1 MAHETSRANTSKIRK
16 SCERLYGSRQ
26 NFLETCR
33 VRSTHHC
40 EPNIKGVLL
49 HMTLLWCAQR
59 TLPNPGLFFP
69 CLFLALTSCMPT
81 TNAPNSE
88 PIYYQGSITD
98 VYASVVQ
105 AMSLSPGLDNST
117 GWIITQSDAAGH
129 FIRAETLVTPVILG
143 IPMIIQKNNE
153 SVSVVVSGQDSRT
166 QVLIQFTQ
174 AAKPLADF
182 IKEQLDTTFQR
193 AID

>member
-1 MAHETSRANTSKIRK
+1 MIHETFRANTSKIK
-16 SCERLYGSRQ
+16 KWCE
-26 NFLETCR
+26 
-33 VRSTHHC
+33 
-40 EPNIKGVLL
+40 KLL
-49 HMTLLWCAQR
+49 L
-59 TLPNPGLFFP
+59 GLFFT

-81 TNAPNSE
+81 TNAPKSE

-105 AMSLSPGLDNST
+105 AISTSPGLENST
-117 GWIITQSDAAGH
+117 GWIITQSDAAGY
-129 FIRAETLVTPVILG
+129 FIRAETLVTPTILG
-143 IPMIIQKNNE
+143 INASIFQGKSTE
-153 SVSVVVSGQDSRT
+153 SVSVIVSDQDSKI

-193 AID
+193 VGQLKE